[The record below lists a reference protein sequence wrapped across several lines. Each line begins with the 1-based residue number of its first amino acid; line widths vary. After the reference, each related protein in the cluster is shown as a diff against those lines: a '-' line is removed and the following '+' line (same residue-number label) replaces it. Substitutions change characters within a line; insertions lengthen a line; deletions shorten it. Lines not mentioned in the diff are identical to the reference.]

1 MDIRA
6 YRQNKLNKKIERLRN
21 RAERLEKIA
30 EQKQAEFNFQRG
42 DIAFLTQP
50 ASLSSSFGKQRQRIV
65 DKYDKGIELQ
75 IEAQK
80 LREKADWLE
89 KRGVSVKG
97 DAEAKRQR
105 EREQQDKIISVGS
118 KVYDFAYEEG
128 EVIRVNKKT
137 YTIRFTGGFTCARE
151 KTFVKPAA

>member
-6 YRQNKLNKKIERLRN
+6 YRQNKLNKKIQRLRSK
-21 RAERLEKIA
+21 AERLEKIA
-30 EQKQAEFNFQRG
+30 AGKQAAFNVHRG

-50 ASLSSSFGKQRQRIV
+50 ASLASSFGKQRQRIV

-80 LREKADWLE
+80 LREKADWVE

-105 EREQQDKIISVGS
+105 GREQQDKLISVGS
-118 KVYDFAYEEG
+118 KVYDFAYGAG
-128 EVIRVNKKT
+128 EVIRLL
-137 YTIRFTGGFTCARE
+137 Y
-151 KTFVKPAA
+151 